1 MKIERD
7 DQHRYFVTMRNVRR
21 EMIGVTRS
29 LIAANLVDDEWFN
42 DAGRARGQLVAHF
55 AEKIAT
61 NTVDVPIPESITG
74 YLVGL
79 RKFLDKYGPKVI
91 CAEVI
96 MADPARQ
103 LAGTVDLELAGLL
116 GSDATVDIKTGA
128 PEDWHGLQTA
138 AYAYLSKRATWMSQR
153 RFGLYLSATGG
164 FRLKEYDAV
173 EDLDAFFRVHDTLRW
188 RIAHGS
194 FERPYGRSEL
204 DTRTRVLDDDR
215 DGRDGIDGDSI
226 IF

>member
-1 MKIERD
+1 MKIERNAD
-7 DQHRYFVTMRNVRR
+7 HRYFVIERNVRR

-116 GSDATVDIKTGA
+116 GSDATVDIKTGS
-128 PEDWHGLQTA
+128 PSPVHGLQLA
-138 AYAYLSKRATWMSQR
+138 AYAYLKARSKWMSRR
-153 RFGLYLSATGG
+153 RFGLYLTASGG
-164 FRLKEYDAV
+164 FRLREYDDV
-173 EDLDAFFRVHDTLRW
+173 TDLDVFFRVHDTLRW

-194 FERPYGRSEL
+194 FERPYGRSEPRMSEPGVSEDL
-204 DTRTRVLDDDR
+204 QSL
-215 DGRDGIDGDSI
+215 GESI
-226 IF
+226 KF